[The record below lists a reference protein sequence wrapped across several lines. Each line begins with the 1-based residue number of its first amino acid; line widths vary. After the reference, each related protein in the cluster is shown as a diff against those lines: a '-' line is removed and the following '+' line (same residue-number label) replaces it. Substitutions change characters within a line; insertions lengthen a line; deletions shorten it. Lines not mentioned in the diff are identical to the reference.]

1 MDSYE
6 KDAIRRKHSF
16 DKRARERAARD
27 APRQQ
32 YLARYAAAEAAA
44 LATIKANKDYNI
56 IVEYLADCSTAEVEH
71 IILDVL
77 MTDVMERGCALTST
91 KIRSFLERDLKLKTW
106 EYQGDVLVRTPH
118 GWTMERGPY
127 SIDVETIWKSWV
139 WVPPIDSEWA
149 Q

>member
-6 KDAIRRKHSF
+6 KDAIRRAHNLE
-16 DKRARERAARD
+16 KRARERAARD
-27 APRQQ
+27 APRQE

-71 IILDVL
+71 IVLDVL
-77 MTDVMERGCALTST
+77 ITDVLERGCTLASV
-91 KIRSFLERDLKLKTW
+91 KIRSFLERDFKLKTW
-106 EYQGDVLVRTPH
+106 VHQGDELVRTPH
-118 GWTMERGPY
+118 GWTLERGPY
-127 SIDVETIWKSWV
+127 PIDAETIWDSWV